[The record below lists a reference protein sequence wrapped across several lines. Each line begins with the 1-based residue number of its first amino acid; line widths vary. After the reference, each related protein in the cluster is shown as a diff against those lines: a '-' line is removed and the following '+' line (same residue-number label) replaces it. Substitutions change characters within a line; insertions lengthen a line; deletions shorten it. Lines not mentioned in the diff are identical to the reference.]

1 MAPWQ
6 VNFQV
11 VPHRALA
18 AAPRT
23 LTAAVVRETEWWS
36 VGAAL
41 PDLRERLAT
50 IARPAS
56 PGPSDA
62 ERWGD
67 AEGNAVVVERV
78 GGRVAR
84 IAAHVDVRK
93 LDPKF
98 GAALLG
104 FVRSAQS
111 VLVREDGWVAEPTV
125 GAFSGALR
133 SDPAWAFANEP
144 APLRIARDEGL
155 EDDGGE

>member
-11 VPHRALA
+11 VPHRAMA

-23 LTAAVVRETEWWS
+23 LTAAVVRETDWWGA
-36 VGAAL
+36 GAAL
-41 PDLRERLAT
+41 PDLGERLAT
-50 IARPAS
+50 IARPAAQGS
-56 PGPSDA
+56 TGA

-67 AEGNAVVVERV
+67 AEGNSIAVERV

-84 IAAHVDVRK
+84 ISAHVDVRK

-133 SDPAWAFANEP
+133 GDPAWVFANEP
-144 APLRIARDEGL
+144 APLRIARDEAL
-155 EDDGGE
+155 DEAEE

>member
-11 VPHRALA
+11 VPHRAIA
-18 AAPRT
+18 AAPRP
-23 LTAAVVRETEWWS
+23 LTAEIVRDTEWWA

-50 IARPAS
+50 VARPAAGAA
-56 PGPSDA
+56 PGA

-67 AEGNAVVVERV
+67 PEGNGVEVQRV
-78 GGRVAR
+78 NGRVTRIIAR
-84 IAAHVDVRK
+84 VDVRK

-133 SDPAWAFANEP
+133 GDPAWAFANEP
-144 APLRIARDEGL
+144 GPLRIARNEEMDEPD
-155 EDDGGE
+155 E

>member
-11 VPHRALA
+11 VPHRAIA

-23 LTAAVVRETEWWS
+23 LTAQIVRDTDWWS
-36 VGAAL
+36 AGASL

-50 IARPAS
+50 VAL
-56 PGPSDA
+56 PGTADGA
-62 ERWGD
+62 GVERWGQ
-67 AEGNAVVVERV
+67 AEGNGVEVQRV
-78 GGRVAR
+78 GGRVTRITAR
-84 IAAHVDVRK
+84 VDVRK

-133 SDPAWAFANEP
+133 GDPAWVFANEP
-144 APLRIARDEGL
+144 APLRIARDAEL
-155 EDDGGE
+155 EATDE